1 MTKYPEIDYIKWD
14 ANAPIM
20 DHGSQ
25 YLTAD
30 NQSHLYIEYHRGLA
44 RALDRIDNS
53 PLAFEG
59 RSFTGRYLMDNGLE
73 MPLEHDVD
81 YHKRRDY
88 ASRVLRLQAR

>member
-1 MTKYPEIDYIKWD
+1 MYISFRRLFLIP
-14 ANAPIM
+14 ALAAGLLSPVC
-20 DHGSQ
+20 SQ
-25 YLTAD
+25 AELLHVTTG
-30 NQSHLYIEYHRGLA
+30 NTSLL
-44 RALDRIDNS
+44 LDRIDNS

-59 RSFTGRYLMDNGLE
+59 KSFTGRYLMDNGLE